1 MNVLLTN
8 DDGIRAR
15 GLRALYAALM
25 EAGHTVF
32 VVAPMR
38 QQSGVGH
45 SLTVFEPV
53 RATVI
58 EEPGFTGTG
67 VFGTPTDCV
76 KLALGRLLPQR
87 PDLVM
92 SGINAGANV
101 GPDILYSGTVGAATE
116 AAHEELPSMAVS
128 HDSFSHN
135 TGPDVDLM
143 PQARHAVALASR
155 INWAEVGRRRVINVN
170 YPACPLEEAREL
182 RICPQTSAVWKNV
195 YLEREDPRGVPYW
208 WLEGE
213 IPVESIE
220 PDSDKDLLNRG
231 HITMTPLNFEFT
243 DHRGM
248 RALTKMGL

>member
-1 MNVLLTN
+1 MDKRKKKEDKPCRQLSESTKENLAGLI
-8 DDGIRAR
+8 IR
-15 GLRALYAALM
+15 
-25 EAGHTVF
+25 
-32 VVAPMR
+32 
-38 QQSGVGH
+38 S
-45 SLTVFEPV
+45 
-53 RATVI
+53 
-58 EEPGFTGTG
+58 
-67 VFGTPTDCV
+67 
-76 KLALGRLLPQR
+76 
-87 PDLVM
+87 
-92 SGINAGANV
+92 ANV

-213 IPVESIE
+213 IPMESIE